1 MSRRLTAI
9 ALALVLGLFAATA
22 QAQGL
27 LVVVDPNQPVQLP
40 RPIVQQ
46 QARPTTAYKI
56 KELAVQAKLVDQVA
70 RVQVSQSFVNTGSR
84 QLEVSFMFPLPYDGA
99 IDRLT
104 LMVDG
109 KEVPAKL
116 LPAEQARRV
125 YESIVRKNQDPALL
139 EWMGRGM
146 FQTSVFPVPPGA
158 QRKVTLNYS
167 QLLRTDHG
175 LTDFLFPL
183 STAKYTSH
191 PVEKVDFQIAIESGI
206 QIKNVY
212 SPTHSINIQRSD
224 AHHAAVSFTATNVIP
239 GGDFRLFFDVGKG
252 KFGTSVVTYRPDA
265 GEDGYLLLLA
275 SPQFRAADAE
285 RPKKTV
291 VFVVDRSGSME
302 GEKIEQARAALQYVL
317 QNLREGDLF
326 NIVAYDTVVES
337 FRPELQRYND
347 QTRKEALGFIEG
359 LYAGGG
365 TNIDGALST
374 ALSQLQDRRQPNYV
388 IFLTDGQPTVGET
401 NESKIVGSATK
412 RNQVRARIVSFGV
425 GYDVNSRLL
434 DRISRENHG
443 QTEYVRPNE
452 DIEVYV
458 SRLYS
463 KISSPVMTDV
473 ALKFDFDELR
483 AEEGD
488 PINRVFPKQI
498 NDIFEGEQLV
508 LVGRYRKSGLAK
520 VTITGAVGDK
530 KLAFDF
536 PATLVQHSND
546 ESYAFVEKLW
556 AMRRIGEIID
566 QLDLVG
572 KNDELVKELVSL
584 STRHGIL
591 TPYTSFLADETARAD
606 FAVTRSTVQAREL
619 LGRLE
624 EADGQA
630 AFAQRFEK
638 KALREAA
645 RPAAAYSFD
654 GPADAIAAS
663 GGQGGGGFGLSSG
676 AKFRDIDTDKEVF
689 ASGLRN
695 IGNYSLYSRGKLWCM
710 PNTAK
715 LDLTKDLDKIKVI
728 QRFSEDYFKLVREN
742 NAVQNQLLCSQREG
756 EELLVELRGQNYWV
770 K

>member
-1 MSRRLTAI
+1 MSRRLQAI
-9 ALALVLGLFAATA
+9 TLALVLGLCASTA
-22 QAQGL
+22 HAQGL
-27 LVVVDPNQPVQLP
+27 LVVVDPNQPVPLP
-40 RPIVQQ
+40 RPIVPQQ
-46 QARPTTAYKI
+46 QSPPSTAYTI

-116 LPAEQARRV
+116 LPAQQARRV
-125 YESIVRKNQDPALL
+125 YESIVRKNKDPALL
-139 EWMGRGM
+139 EWIGTGM

-158 QRKVTLNYS
+158 QRKITLNYS

-191 PVEKVDFQIAIESGI
+191 PLEKVDLQVTIESGI
-206 QIKNVY
+206 EIKNVY
-212 SPTHSINIQRSD
+212 SPTHSINIQRND
-224 AHHAAVSFTATNVIP
+224 AHHAAVSFTVKNVIP
-239 GGDFRLFFDVGKG
+239 TGDFRLFFDVGRG
-252 KFGTSVVTYRPDA
+252 KFGTSVVSYRPDA
-265 GEDGYLLLLA
+265 GDDGYLLLLA
-275 SPQFRAADAE
+275 SPQFQTEDAE

-291 VFVVDRSGSME
+291 IFVVDRSGSME
-302 GEKIEQARAALQYVL
+302 GEKIEQARAALKYVL
-317 QNLREGDLF
+317 ENLRDGDLF

-337 FRPELQRYND
+337 FRPDLQTYND
-347 QTRKEALGFIEG
+347 QTRMQALGFIQG

-374 ALSQLQDRRQPNYV
+374 ALSQLQDRSQPNYL
-388 IFLTDGQPTVGET
+388 IFLTDGQPTIGET
-401 NESKIVGSATK
+401 NESKIVRNATK
-412 RNQVRARIVSFGV
+412 RNQVRARIVSLGV

-483 AEEGD
+483 TEEGD
-488 PINRVFPKQI
+488 PINRIFPKQI

-508 LVGRYRKSGLAK
+508 LVGRYRKTGLAK
-520 VTITGAVGDK
+520 VTITGAVGNK
-530 KLAFDF
+530 KRAFAF
-536 PATLVQHSND
+536 SAKLVDRSHD

-566 QLDLVG
+566 QLDLAG
-572 KNDELVKELVSL
+572 KNDELVKELVAL

-591 TPYTSFLADETARAD
+591 TPYTSFLADENARAD
-606 FAVTRSTVQAREL
+606 LAASTSESRTRRL
-619 LGRLE
+619 LGRLKE
-624 EADGQA
+624 VKGQA
-630 AFAQRFEK
+630 AFAQRVEK
-638 KALREAA
+638 KSLQEAA
-645 RPAAAYSFD
+645 LLSSQFSFQAAA
-654 GPADAIAAS
+654 PAR
-663 GGQGGGGFGLSSG
+663 GGGGGFGLGG
-676 AKFRDIDTDKEVF
+676 ARFRDIDNDKDVY
-689 ASGLRN
+689 AKGLRN
-695 IGNYSLYSRGKLWCM
+695 VGNYSLYSRGKLWCM
-710 PNTAK
+710 PNTAQ
-715 LDLTKDLDKIKVI
+715 LDLTKDLHKITVI
-728 QRFSEDYFKLVREN
+728 ERFSDDYFKLVREN
-742 NAVQNQLLCSQREG
+742 NVAQNQLLSSQREG

>member
-1 MSRRLTAI
+1 MTKYLNAI
-9 ALALVLGLFAATA
+9 TLCLVLGLSATA
-22 QAQGL
+22 AHAQGL
-27 LVVVDPNQPVQLP
+27 LVVVDPDQPVPLP
-40 RPIVQQ
+40 RPIVQPQ
-46 QARPTTAYKI
+46 QSLPSAAYKI
-56 KELAVQAKLVDQVA
+56 KELVVQAKLVDQVA

-109 KEVPAKL
+109 KEFPAKL
-116 LPAEQARRV
+116 LPAKQARSI
-125 YESIVRKNQDPALL
+125 YESIVRKNKDPALL
-139 EWMGRGM
+139 EWMGTGM

-191 PVEKVDFQIAIESGI
+191 PVEKVDFHLAIESGI
-206 QIKNVY
+206 EIKNVY
-212 SPTHSINIQRSD
+212 SPTHSINIGRSD
-224 AHHAAVSFTATNVIP
+224 AHHATVSFTAANVVP
-239 GGDFRLFFDVGKG
+239 ANDFRLFFDVGKG
-252 KFGTSVVTYRPDA
+252 KFGTSVVSYRPD
-265 GEDGYLLLLA
+265 GDDDGYFLLLA
-275 SPQFRAADAE
+275 SPQFQAADAE
-285 RPKKTV
+285 RAKKTV

-302 GEKIEQARAALQYVL
+302 GEKIEQARAALKYVL
-317 QNLREGDLF
+317 DNLRDGDLF

-347 QTRKEALGFIEG
+347 QTRKEALGFIQG

-365 TNIDGALST
+365 TNIDGALGA
-374 ALSQLQDRRQPNYV
+374 ALSQLKDRGRPNYV

-401 NESKIVGSATK
+401 NESKIVVSATK

-434 DRISRENHG
+434 DRISRDNHG
-443 QTEYVRPNE
+443 QTEYVRPDE

-458 SRLYS
+458 SRLYA

-473 ALKFDFDELR
+473 AVKFDFDELR
-483 AEEGD
+483 TEDGD
-488 PINRVFPKQI
+488 PISRVFPKQI
-498 NDIFEGEQLV
+498 NDVFEGEQVV
-508 LVGRYRKSGLAK
+508 LVGRYRKTGLAK
-520 VTITGAVGDK
+520 VTITGAVAGQK
-530 KLAFDF
+530 QTFDF
-536 PATLVQHSND
+536 PGRLVETSGD

-566 QLDLVG
+566 ELDLVG
-572 KNDELVKELVSL
+572 KNEELVKELVTL

-591 TPYTSFLADETARAD
+591 TPYTSFLADENTRAD
-606 FAVTRSTVQAREL
+606 LALSTSASRAGRL
-619 LGRLE
+619 LDRLE

-630 AFAQRFEK
+630 AFAQRSIK
-638 KALREAA
+638 KDLQEAA
-645 RPAAAYSFD
+645 RPQQAFESRAAAP
-654 GPADAIAAS
+654 G
-663 GGQGGGGFGLSSG
+663 GGGGFGND
-676 AKFRDIDTDKEVF
+676 AKFLDIDTDKEVF

-695 IGNYSLYSRGKLWCM
+695 IGNYSLYCRENVWRM
-710 PNTAK
+710 PSTAK
-715 LDLTKDLDKIKVI
+715 LDLKKDLAKIKVVK
-728 QRFSEDYFKLVREN
+728 RFSDDYFKLVRAN
-742 NAVQNQLLCSQREG
+742 NEAQNRVLCSQREG
-756 EELLVELRGQNYWV
+756 EELLVELRGQTYWL

>member
-1 MSRRLTAI
+1 MSKCLNAI
-9 ALALVLGLFAATA
+9 ALALVLGFCATTA

-40 RPIVQQ
+40 RPVLQQ
-46 QARPTTAYKI
+46 QPPPPTAYKI

-109 KEVPAKL
+109 KEFPAKL
-116 LPAEQARRV
+116 LPAQQARRV
-125 YESIVRKNQDPALL
+125 YESIVRKNKDPALL
-139 EWMGRGM
+139 EWMGTGM
-146 FQTSVFPVPPGA
+146 FQTSVFPVPPRA
-158 QRKVTLNYS
+158 ERKVTLNYS

-206 QIKNVY
+206 EIKNVY

-224 AHHAAVSFTATNVIP
+224 AHHAAVSLTAKNVFP
-239 GGDFRLFFDVGKG
+239 TGDFRLFFDVGKG
-252 KFGTSVVTYRPDA
+252 KFGTSVVSYRPDA
-265 GEDGYLLLLA
+265 GDDGYLLLLA
-275 SPQFRAADAE
+275 SPQFQAADAE

-291 VFVVDRSGSME
+291 VFLVDRSGSME
-302 GEKIEQARAALQYVL
+302 GEKIEQARAALKYVL
-317 QNLREGDLF
+317 ENLRDGDLF

-337 FRPELQRYND
+337 FRPELQKYND
-347 QTRKEALGFIEG
+347 QTRKEALGFVEG
-359 LYAGGG
+359 IYAGGG
-365 TNIDGALST
+365 TNIDGALSV
-374 ALSQLQDRRQPNYV
+374 ALSQLPDRRQPNYV
-388 IFLTDGQPTVGET
+388 IFLTDGQPTIGET
-401 NESKIVGSATK
+401 NESKIVASATK

-473 ALKFDFDELR
+473 ALKFDFDEIR

-498 NDIFEGEQLV
+498 NDMFEGEQLV
-508 LVGRYRKSGLAK
+508 LLGRYRKTGLAK
-520 VTITGAVGDK
+520 ITITGTVSGK
-530 KLAFDF
+530 EQTFDF
-536 PATLVQHSND
+536 PAKLVKQSND

-572 KNDELVKELVSL
+572 KNDELVKELVVL

-591 TPYTSFLADETARAD
+591 TPYTSFLADENARAD
-606 FAVTRSTVQAREL
+606 LALSTSTRRTSRL
-619 LGRLE
+619 LDRLG
-624 EADGQA
+624 EAEGQA

-638 KALREAA
+638 KAFQEARQTA
-645 RPAAAYSFD
+645 DFFAFDSAAAEA
-654 GPADAIAAS
+654 PV
-663 GGQGGGGFGLSSG
+663 GGGGGGFGLGG
-676 AKFRDIDTDKEVF
+676 AKFRDIDTDEEVY
-689 ASGLRN
+689 AKGLRN

-715 LDLTKDLDKIKVI
+715 LDLKKDLDKIKVI
-728 QRFSEDYFKLVREN
+728 KRFSDEYFKLVQEN
-742 NAVQNQLLCSQREG
+742 NVVENQLLSSQREG

>member
-1 MSRRLTAI
+1 MTRHINSI
-9 ALALVLGLFAATA
+9 ALGLILGFCAATA

-27 LVVVDPNQPVQLP
+27 LVVIDPDQPVPLP
-40 RPIVQQ
+40 RPIV
-46 QARPTTAYKI
+46 RPQPTPPATAYKI

-70 RVQVSQSFVNTGSR
+70 RVQVSQSFVNTGSQ
-84 QLEVSFMFPLPYDGA
+84 QLEVSFIFPLPYDGA

-116 LPAEQARRV
+116 LPAKQARSV

-139 EWMGRGM
+139 EWMGTGM

-158 QRKVTLNYS
+158 ERKVTLNYS

-191 PVEKVDFQIAIESGI
+191 PVEKVDFQVAIESAI
-206 QIKNVY
+206 EIKNIY
-212 SPTHSINIQRSD
+212 SPTHSVDVQRKD
-224 AHHAAVSFTATNVIP
+224 AHFATVSFAAKDVVPTA
-239 GGDFRLFFDVGKG
+239 DFRLFFDVGKG
-252 KFGTSVVTYRPDA
+252 KFGTSVVSYRPDA
-265 GEDGYLLLLA
+265 GEDGFLLLLA
-275 SPQFRAADAE
+275 SPQFKTANAE
-285 RPKKTV
+285 RARKTV
-291 VFVVDRSGSME
+291 VFVLDRSGSME
-302 GEKIEQARAALQYVL
+302 GEKIEQARAAVKYVL
-317 QNLREGDLF
+317 EHLRDGDLF

-337 FRPELQRYND
+337 FRPDLQAYND
-347 QTRKEALGFIEG
+347 QTRQEALGFIQG

-365 TNIDGALST
+365 TNIDGALNA
-374 ALSQLQDRRQPNYV
+374 ALSQLKDRSQLNYV
-388 IFLTDGQPTVGET
+388 LFLTDGQPTVGET
-401 NESKIVGSATK
+401 NESKIVASTAK
-412 RNQVRARIVSFGV
+412 RNELHARIVSFGV

-434 DRISRENHG
+434 DRLSRENHG

-463 KISSPVMTDV
+463 KINSPVMTDLAV
-473 ALKFDFDELR
+473 KFDFDQLR

-488 PINRVFPKQI
+488 PINRIIPKQV
-498 NDIFEGEQLV
+498 NDVFEGEQLV
-508 LVGRYRKSGLAK
+508 LVGRYRKTGLAK
-520 VTITGAVGDK
+520 VTITGVVGDK
-530 KLAFDF
+530 KQTFDF
-536 PATLVQHSND
+536 PATLVSNSSD

-572 KNDELVKELVSL
+572 KNDELINELVGL
-584 STRHGIL
+584 STKHGIL
-591 TPYTSFLADETARAD
+591 TPYTSFLADENTRAD
-606 FAVTRSTVQAREL
+606 LALSTSAANTRRL

-624 EADGQA
+624 EAEGQA
-630 AFAQRFEK
+630 AFVQRSAK
-638 KALREAA
+638 NALREAA
-645 RPAAAYSFD
+645 QPADNLSFD
-654 GPADAIAAS
+654 ASSVAA
-663 GGQGGGGFGLSSG
+663 GGGFGGG
-676 AKFRDIDTDKEVF
+676 AKFRDIDSDKEVT

-695 IGNYSLYSRGKLWCM
+695 IGNYSLYCKDNVWRM

-715 LDLTKDLDKIKVI
+715 LDLTKDLDMVQVI
-728 QRFSEDYFKLVREN
+728 TRFSDEYFKLVQEN
-742 NAVQNQLLCSQREG
+742 NAVQNQLLCSQRAG
-756 EELLVELRGQNYWV
+756 EELLVELRGQTYWV